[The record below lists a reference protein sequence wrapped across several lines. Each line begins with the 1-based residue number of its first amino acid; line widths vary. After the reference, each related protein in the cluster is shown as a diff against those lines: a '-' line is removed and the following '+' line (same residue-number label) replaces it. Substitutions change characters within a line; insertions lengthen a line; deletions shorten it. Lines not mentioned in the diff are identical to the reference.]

1 MGIKEEIDA
10 LESKV
15 SKLRT
20 DYEQYFARLIKREP
34 LKLREEVERLIL
46 KYSNATITNTSF
58 KFKYNSIVAKYNS
71 FKQYWTRVLRAIED
85 GSYAVSKAA
94 ELPLSPA
101 PAPRLPSEETTQPA
115 ASGHGTKDGRF
126 AEVYRLYI
134 EAKSRCNEPVIGIT
148 YESFLKTIEKSR
160 QKVEEAYRTKD
171 VELKV
176 YIKDGKTKL
185 AITPKK

>member
-1 MGIKEEIDA
+1 MGIREEIDA

-46 KYSNATITNTSF
+46 KCSNASITNTSF
-58 KFKYNSIVAKYNS
+58 KFKYNSVVAKYS
-71 FKQYWTRVLRAIED
+71 SYKQYWTRVLRAIED

-94 ELPLSPA
+94 VASERAEAASEAWREAISSPLSPA
-101 PAPRLPSEETTQPA
+101 PALGAPSTTLDTKGLNVVDAVPPGVALGAPSEEGLPQA
-115 ASGHGTKDGRF
+115 EAGQGTKDGRL

-134 EAKSRCNEPVIGIT
+134 EAKSICNEPVTGIT
-148 YESFLKTIEKSR
+148 
-160 QKVEEAYRTKD
+160 
-171 VELKV
+171 
-176 YIKDGKTKL
+176 
-185 AITPKK
+185 